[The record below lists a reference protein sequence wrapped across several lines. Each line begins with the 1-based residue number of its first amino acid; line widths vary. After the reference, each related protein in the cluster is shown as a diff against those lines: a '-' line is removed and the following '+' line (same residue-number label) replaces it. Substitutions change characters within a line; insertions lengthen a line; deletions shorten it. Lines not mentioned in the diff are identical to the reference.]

1 MDWVESKKFREAQNC
16 PARALF
22 NFIQDLSTSDTSSA
36 KIADTFAPTALVLG
50 GIPQCWDLQTP
61 RDKVTSNSSNL
72 WSSISSPTSLKKKVW
87 EVSNFPLSHT
97 YRETEQATLIMLSYT
112 HITFSKERMKSS
124 TTLRPTHSGT
134 ILILWSEMRV
144 LWPTISNPKSPT
156 TLSSFWLQ
164 TDISWIYKWGIKH
177 FLFWSRGLKVMRP

>member
-1 MDWVESKKFREAQNC
+1 MSKTTLNLLMIPSIKNIYIVIGTKYQQKHNWTYWDVESFRDDFDIPLAAKLHFGLMDWVESKKFREAQNC

-72 WSSISSPTSLKKKVW
+72 WSSISSPTSLKKRF
-87 EVSNFPLSHT
+87 ERSQLCFSLTH
-97 YRETEQATLIMLSYT
+97 RETE
-112 HITFSKERMKSS
+112 R
-124 TTLRPTHSGT
+124 LR
-134 ILILWSEMRV
+134 W
-144 LWPTISNPKSPT
+144 
-156 TLSSFWLQ
+156 
-164 TDISWIYKWGIKH
+164 
-177 FLFWSRGLKVMRP
+177 